1 MHRWCGAVRPHWPHI
16 SGRIS
21 ASCVDMGC
29 AAAGRGGAPGSAPN
43 DMVRLGAEIDEG
55 QKEERGERA
64 FVLWRIKKND
74 VRKTVARAPPAQLI
88 PARRDGDGMSGDME
102 AAWDCVHKLFK
113 LFDRK
118 QTGPLRPPPPA
129 TRTPPCSRERS
140 RSVRVPLPA
149 AGVPSQH
156 PLPRWLATAADTP
169 RPRLPCLQA
178 R

>member
-1 MHRWCGAVRPHWPHI
+1 MGLRAQAVQAFRPQ
-16 SGRIS
+16 
-21 ASCVDMGC
+21 A
-29 AAAGRGGAPGSAPN
+29 
-43 DMVRLGAEIDEG
+43 
-55 QKEERGERA
+55 
-64 FVLWRIKKND
+64 
-74 VRKTVARAPPAQLI
+74 
-88 PARRDGDGMSGDME
+88 
-102 AAWDCVHKLFK
+102 
-113 LFDRK
+113 DRSS
-118 QTGPLRPPPPA
+118 PPPPPA